1 MKDLESKIKDFEE
14 IFSEDAVKEM
24 RQMVKFRLNT
34 GIKKNSALDLI
45 AVANGFKDY
54 KTAKGL
60 RDKLFQKKRRYWTKV
75 DEYGEDADEDFDL
88 FKSMRKEE
96 KEAFLEKHKKDSVCE
111 LVYMY
116 ENVILSGR
124 AYLSEHCFTKED
136 VQKII
141 TDNGGVLLAYDV
153 EDVNG
158 MPYFTF
164 MLPKEVSEKAYLK
177 ICREAYRY
185 GDEEQDDDFDFDY
198 TVENYVN
205 YLKRRNA
212 W

>member
-1 MKDLESKIKDFEE
+1 
-14 IFSEDAVKEM
+14 
-24 RQMVKFRLNT
+24 
-34 GIKKNSALDLI
+34 
-45 AVANGFKDY
+45 
-54 KTAKGL
+54 
-60 RDKLFQKKRRYWTKV
+60 
-75 DEYGEDADEDFDL
+75 
-88 FKSMRKEE
+88 MRKEE
-96 KEAFLEKHKKDSVCE
+96 KEAFLEKHKEDSVCE

-205 YLKRRNA
+205 YLKRRNT

>member
-1 MKDLESKIKDFEE
+1 MKDLESKIKDFDE
-14 IFSEDAVKEM
+14 IFSEEAIKEM
-24 RQMVKFRLNT
+24 KQMVKSRLNT
-34 GIKKNSALDLI
+34 GIKKNGALDLI
-45 AVANGFKDY
+45 AVGNGFKDY

-60 RDKLFQKKRRYWTKV
+60 RDKLFPKKRRYWTKI
-75 DEYGEDADEDFDL
+75 DEYGEDADKDFDL
-88 FKSMRKEE
+88 FDSMKKEE
-96 KEAFLEKHKKDSVCE
+96 KEAFLEKYKEDLVCE

-124 AYLSEHCFTKED
+124 AYLSEHCFTKEE

-141 TDNGGVLLAYDV
+141 TDNGGMLLAYDV

-158 MPYFTF
+158 MPSFTF
-164 MLPKEVSEKAYLK
+164 MLPKEVGEKAYLK

-185 GDEEQDDDFDFDY
+185 GENEEDDDFEFEY

-205 YLKRRNA
+205 YLKRKRE